1 MTFWMRFKKK
11 DLQSEA
17 GGSSGS
23 SSELV
28 FQAEDRSLPVVRHRH
43 VLEYTYRGGGSPC
56 GIVRGVHFVGSAPVH
71 VLNLVPSLVGDD
83 GTLVIRVVLAVTTL
97 QSEAV
102 RRRDKES
109 TLPHALWSTGDG
121 PVEENLR

>member
-1 MTFWMRFKKK
+1 MTFWMRCKKK

-43 VLEYTYRGGGSPC
+43 VLEYTYRGGG
-56 GIVRGVHFVGSAPVH
+56 GIFRGVHFVGSASVH

-109 TLPHALWSTGDG
+109 TLPQALWSTGDG
-121 PVEENLR
+121 PVEENPR